1 MFFLPAVLFQQRPD
15 VFVRP
20 GRLQNLTRRLH
31 HARVEA
37 AAVSAE
43 EEKLWFVVVVAG
55 DWSIPEAARD
65 FTTEQATGGERKRVF
80 CLDYVIFKIY
90 VKSGHAYM

>member
-1 MFFLPAVLFQQRPD
+1 MLFLPAVLFQQRPD

-55 DWSIPEAARD
+55 D
-65 FTTEQATGGERKRVF
+65 
-80 CLDYVIFKIY
+80 
-90 VKSGHAYM
+90 